1 MEKREGQGL
10 RAQRSV
16 VKAHHRRRFPPRLRT
31 KSCDIM
37 SARAL
42 AEPPLRKLENQS
54 SPSLFLK
61 CLQSD
66 EGENKKLVE
75 ERQAV
80 YARIKDIKRIPELD
94 YTPSRRYTEAPMEEV
109 LFPLIEASK
118 CILVPGAYF
127 GDEGKAKN
135 LESPVYGYFI

>member
-1 MEKREGQGL
+1 VLEGKKGRRKGL

-16 VKAHHRRRFPPRLRT
+16 VKAHRRRRFPPRSRT

-42 AEPPLRKLENQS
+42 VDPPLRKLENQS
-54 SPSLFLK
+54 SPTLFLK

-135 LESPVYGYFI
+135 LKSLF